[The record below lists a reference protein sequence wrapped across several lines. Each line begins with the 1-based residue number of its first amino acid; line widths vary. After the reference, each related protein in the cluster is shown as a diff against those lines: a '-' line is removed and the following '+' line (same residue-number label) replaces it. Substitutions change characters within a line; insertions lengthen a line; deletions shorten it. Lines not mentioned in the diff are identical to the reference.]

1 MSREVRGGS
10 AAGRASTAQAAP
22 AAPSSPVRKSR
33 RYGAVTAATPLN
45 RDLSFDHM
53 AAASE
58 QGYLSL
64 PRTAEEP
71 TSAEGGRGCARLLR
85 RVVVGCVVITL
96 FAAAVSTLYGG
107 HTSSESGVRGVLSPK
122 MAAEVSTEMLFPG
135 AVPVFFVS
143 TTHLYQFCTHLDR
156 VPPSAERF
164 FVPFGRALYH
174 GERDRKGPL
183 LPTLDGRHVLC
194 GRLCSRQL

>member
-22 AAPSSPVRKSR
+22 AAPSAPVRKSR

-107 HTSSESGVRGVLSPK
+107 QTSSESGVRGVLSPK
-122 MAAEVSTEMLFPG
+122 MTAEVSTEMLFPG
-135 AVPVFFVS
+135 AVPVFLVS
-143 TTHLYQFCTHLDR
+143 TTICTNAVHI
-156 VPPSAERF
+156 
-164 FVPFGRALYH
+164 
-174 GERDRKGPL
+174 
-183 LPTLDGRHVLC
+183 
-194 GRLCSRQL
+194 